1 MPNAFWPEWIIA
13 RFTDRSRAAAIVGDL
28 FEGAAEQ
35 GTLWFWL
42 SVTGILLS
50 LSWRSLI
57 GSVTRFFGLYF
68 VHALPMPLYSVHAV
82 HRPPELWVPFFGLL
96 GALCMVLWVAAPYA
110 AVRYGFRDSFA
121 QLALMLCALV
131 TTVIFY
137 WWIPAVDVTCLAVAL
152 SILFC
157 SGLFAERRRAF
168 LALAVALA
176 LGLGGV
182 RFIWELSL
190 VSATLSSRIRDSLP
204 LFAVAPQT
212 TACGWM
218 HRLLFQPN
226 QQGSG
231 IEPAA

>member
-57 GSVTRFFGLYF
+57 GSVTGFFGLYF

-82 HRPPELWVPFFGLL
+82 HRPPELWVPFFGFL

-152 SILFC
+152 SILIC
-157 SGLFAERRRAF
+157 SGLFAEWRRAF

-204 LFAVAPQT
+204 LFAVVLQT
-212 TACGWM
+212 TACGWT
-218 HRLLFQPN
+218 HRVLFQPN

>member
-13 RFTDRSRAAAIVGDL
+13 RLTDRSRAAAIVGDL

-35 GTLWFWL
+35 GTVWFWL

-57 GSVTRFFGLYF
+57 GSVTGFFGLYF

-121 QLALMLCALV
+121 QLALMLCGLV

-157 SGLFAERRRAF
+157 SGLFAEWRRAF

-204 LFAVAPQT
+204 LFAVALQT

>member
-57 GSVTRFFGLYF
+57 GSVTGFFGLYF

-96 GALCMVLWVAAPYA
+96 GSLCMVLWVAAPYA

-152 SILFC
+152 SILIC
-157 SGLFAERRRAF
+157 
-168 LALAVALA
+168 
-176 LGLGGV
+176 
-182 RFIWELSL
+182 
-190 VSATLSSRIRDSLP
+190 
-204 LFAVAPQT
+204 
-212 TACGWM
+212 
-218 HRLLFQPN
+218 
-226 QQGSG
+226 
-231 IEPAA
+231 